1 MSWVPIVKEEQAGP
15 EVKGLYDYLR
25 QRWSFVPNYFY
36 ALGRDRQSLE
46 NQVNLFTN
54 AMFDDRPGGLP
65 RVVKE
70 QIALVVSGLNTSTY
84 CLAAH
89 MEILGKLGVP
99 KTLGRAL
106 AMDYK
111 SAPIE
116 PKLMALFQFVGKLT
130 QQPAD
135 MTKADSD
142 RLREAGWSETEIFDA
157 VLVASLYACANR
169 FSAGLGLLPDF

>member
-1 MSWVPIVKEEQAGP
+1 MSWVPIVSEEQASP

>member
-1 MSWVPIVKEEQAGP
+1 MSWVPIVTDEEANP

-25 QRWSFVPNYFY
+25 KRWSFVPNYFY
-36 ALGRDRQSLE
+36 ALGRDRQSLQD
-46 NQVNLFTN
+46 QVHLFTN
-54 AMFDDRPGGLP
+54 AMFDERPGGLP
-65 RVVKE
+65 RMVKE

-106 AMDYK
+106 AMDYR

-116 PKLMALFQFVGKLT
+116 PKLMALFRFVEKLT
-130 QQPAD
+130 RQPGDMAQAD
-135 MTKADSD
+135 AD
-142 RLREAGWSETEIFDA
+142 RLRDAGWSDTEIFEA